1 MLHNRAMLCDLTMTS
16 FTGIKT
22 SKKDTQDLLEAKSA
36 QRGAASVVIRLI
48 PSSALAPIT
57 SITSKI
63 RAVHNH
69 LTLPWTSEYNIL
81 PTPLFMEHC
90 SLMND
95 GFAERDEAISN
106 FLQIYPQLAGPA
118 RQALGDLDFE
128 RLWVPV
134 EQVRAAFSH
143 KVRHWPIPQGTDFRC
158 DLDDEDLAK
167 IRAQADAE
175 ARALWQGAMSN
186 IHTRIVCVMQGLI
199 EKLEN
204 FKMEN
209 DEYGNQR
216 VVGTF
221 RDSIFDA
228 AAGLIDIIPHFNID
242 NDPDVARAA
251 VEMQQVVNAYSP
263 ERLRLN
269 ADARKRTIDA
279 AKSVIELFN

>member
-16 FTGIKT
+16 FTGVKT

-36 QRGAASVVIRLI
+36 KRGAASVIIRLI
-48 PSSALAPIT
+48 PGTALAPIT
-57 SITSKI
+57 SITTKI

-69 LTLPWTSEYNIL
+69 LTAPWSAEYNVL

-95 GFAERDEAISN
+95 GFAERDEAISE
-106 FLQIYPQLAGPA
+106 FCRIYPQLEGPA

-134 EQVRAAFSH
+134 EQVRAAFTH
-143 KVRHWPIPQGTDFRC
+143 RVRHWPIPQGSDFRC

-167 IRAQADAE
+167 VKAQADAD
-175 ARALWQGAMSN
+175 ARAMWQGAMSN

-199 EKLEN
+199 EKLEAH
-204 FKMEN
+204 KTEP

-216 VVGTF
+216 ITGTF

-228 AAGLIDIIPHFNID
+228 AAGLVDIIPHFNID
-242 NDPDVARAA
+242 NDPDLTRAA
-251 VEMQQVVNAYSP
+251 TDMQQVINSYSP
-263 ERLRLN
+263 ERLRLSPE
-269 ADARKRTIDA
+269 ARRHTIAA
-279 AKSVIELFN
+279 AKSVVSMFN